1 MYLMEGQSGNLLSK
15 KKHLRWPWNV
25 LCMDDSRLLKQAVYW
40 EVDITKWKPGR
51 PRKNWMDAARQDVK
65 EMELTWKEV
74 QQASVN
80 REKWLQSVAQCVFDE
95 LSSKI

>member
-1 MYLMEGQSGNLLSK
+1 
-15 KKHLRWPWNV
+15 
-25 LCMDDSRLLKQAVYW
+25 
-40 EVDITKWKPGR
+40 
-51 PRKNWMDAARQDVK
+51 MDAARQDVK